1 MATGTPPRPATLAS
15 TASPPAFGQQSCR
28 DQGLLIPAIHG
39 QHRHQTH
46 SSAGQSG
53 YRDWRQT
60 GALTPSNWAA
70 QDPYFDDRQ
79 SSAGTPPEPA
89 VRGRKKKT
97 LHYLRTQEGNG
108 GYYMELPVQDPRGI
122 FCLHSVPCCSGPF
135 DDAGHC
141 RSSRYGGCCSC
152 KLPMPLARQE

>member
-15 TASPPAFGQQSCR
+15 TVSPPAFGQQSGQ

-39 QHRHQTH
+39 QHSHQTH
-46 SSAGQSG
+46 SSADQPE
-53 YRDWRQT
+53 YRDSRQT
-60 GALTPSNWAA
+60 GALASSTWAA
-70 QDPYFDDRQ
+70 QDPCFEDRQ

-89 VRGRKKKT
+89 VRGMKRKA
-97 LHYLRTQEGNG
+97 LHYLRSQEGYG
-108 GYYMELPVQDPRGI
+108 GYYMDFRVQDPRGI

-141 RSSRYGGCCSC
+141 RSSRCGGCCSC